1 MNKPHTPQP
10 ASQPHNTPTVDNPS
24 VDNPSADTPTVD
36 NPSAAPS
43 ESPSQRPV
51 VGGLSADPVLS
62 IKADLRSC
70 MNGVASKAIKDSGM
84 AYRLVY
90 GVELP
95 RLRDI
100 ASSYPPDA
108 HLAIRLWQE
117 NIRECKMLAI
127 LLFPAEEFDRDI
139 ADLWLEDLQPVQ
151 AEIAQLLGTELLPR
165 TSDAAELSFLWI
177 AHERPMYQL
186 CGYLCLTRLIMRG
199 AQLSPDAETEF
210 LDQAEATLPSTFLP
224 LRKAVQN
231 ALLHFAE
238 TSKEAQVKV
247 GKLLNR

>member
-24 VDNPSADTPTVD
+24 VDNPSVD

-139 ADLWLEDLQPVQ
+139 ADLWL
-151 AEIAQLLGTELLPR
+151 
-165 TSDAAELSFLWI
+165 
-177 AHERPMYQL
+177 
-186 CGYLCLTRLIMRG
+186 
-199 AQLSPDAETEF
+199 
-210 LDQAEATLPSTFLP
+210 
-224 LRKAVQN
+224 
-231 ALLHFAE
+231 
-238 TSKEAQVKV
+238 
-247 GKLLNR
+247 